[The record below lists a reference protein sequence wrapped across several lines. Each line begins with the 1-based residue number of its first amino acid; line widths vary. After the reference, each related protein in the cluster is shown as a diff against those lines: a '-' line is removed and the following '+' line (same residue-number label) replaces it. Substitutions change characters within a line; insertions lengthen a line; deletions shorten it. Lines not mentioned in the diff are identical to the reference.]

1 MNIYPALSISLLSQL
16 TNRELQSN
24 YLNHLDR
31 TAEIASLLTQIAD
44 KDSALGI
51 VNLALE
57 VDLCLGASLTSS
69 LVPELQQIVVD
80 RINSLEIPTRLKINL
95 WHKTKSKA
103 ALPYLQDI
111 FVFKHRQ
118 PNDYDGYETIE
129 SAIASIIDLDR
140 NLAISLLIESLSDA
154 RFYPKAIDILTELAP
169 LETIE
174 SLSGLLSS
182 VDLRNYNVRS
192 RTIAALGEIGTEA
205 AITKIRDTLH
215 EYKSQWSNT
224 DWIWGLGIVAEPAM
238 IEQLI
243 YLLYEPEQYIY
254 RSPHISDSEE
264 YYADEA
270 SRLCCDAISALEKI
284 GGEKVFDWLHQAM
297 YWTRIADY
305 PNPFGNIV
313 EALFRLDPDRTFI
326 ALEGALQ
333 SYDPVVRKRAVLALT
348 KWGTPISERN
358 LSILLNAIVDPDL
371 DVQLEV
377 IFGIRSLINS
387 DEFENI
393 DPGLRNSIILKTKLI
408 LLKHVNHLDPEFR
421 DRVIKILWVSEPDE
435 RALMVELLGNVSP
448 SSVHILSDRFSNI
461 VEPSDLPIVLTYLHH
476 ELLEIRV
483 CSAASIGRI
492 GNNSIVPILLQLIH
506 DSELEIRESAVIS
519 MIDLGSTEIFPT
531 IVKLASNTELVG
543 TLIWEMKR
551 YDRSTDRLTLFSE
564 FHRDIDLTL
573 KFLDTA
579 EQTLIEAINDD
590 QSDGISL
597 FKKICALGEIGSD
610 LSIPTLLNLIHIGYP
625 VQYEVDQ
632 ECVAALSQIGTDRAI
647 SALLEL
653 LPDPTTLGGAISRT
667 FRYDGKLG
675 VIPHLWS
682 DQRQI
687 YSQSESAAILEI
699 QSRERLYNPDF
710 SDRSHPLFEPPRPRL
725 RQILLGDSN

>member
-1 MNIYPALSISLLSQL
+1 MNTYPTLTISLLDRL
-16 TNRELQSN
+16 TNRELQSD

-31 TAEIASLLTQIAD
+31 TSEITSLLTQIAD
-44 KDSALGI
+44 PDLALRI

-57 VDLCLGASLTSS
+57 VDLHLGASLTASIDRT
-69 LVPELQQIVVD
+69 LQKIIVD
-80 RINSLEIPTRLKINL
+80 RIDSLEIPTRLKINL
-95 WHKTKSKA
+95 WHKTKS
-103 ALPYLQDI
+103 
-111 FVFKHRQ
+111 
-118 PNDYDGYETIE
+118 N
-129 SAIASIIDLDR
+129 
-140 NLAISLLIESLSDA
+140 
-154 RFYPKAIDILTELAP
+154 
-169 LETIE
+169 
-174 SLSGLLSS
+174 
-182 VDLRNYNVRS
+182 
-192 RTIAALGEIGTEA
+192 AALGEIGTEA

-215 EYKSQWSNT
+215 DYKSQWSNT

-264 YYADEA
+264 YYAYEA

-305 PNPFGNIV
+305 PNPFANII
-313 EALFRLDPDRTFI
+313 EALFRLDPDRTFM

-333 SYDPVVRKRAVLALT
+333 SYDPVVRKHAVLALT
-348 KWGTPISERN
+348 KWDTPISERN

-377 IFGIRSLINS
+377 ILGIRSLINS

-393 DPGLRNSIILKTKLI
+393 DPGLRNSIILKTKSI
-408 LLKHVNHLDPEFR
+408 LLEHANHPNLEFR
-421 DRVIKILWVSEPDE
+421 DRVIKNLWASEPDE
-435 RALMVELLGNVSP
+435 RALIVELLGNISP
-448 SSVHILSDRFSNI
+448 SSVRILSDRFSNI

-492 GNNSIVPILLQLIH
+492 GNDSIVPILLQLIRAP
-506 DSELEIRESAVIS
+506 ELEIRESAAIS
-519 MIDLGSTEIFPT
+519 MVDLGSAEIFPT
-531 IVKLASNTELVG
+531 IVKLASNPELVS

-551 YDRSTDRLTLFSE
+551 YDRLADRLTLFAE

-573 KFLDTA
+573 NFLDVA

-590 QSDGISL
+590 RSDGITL
-597 FKKICALGEIGSD
+597 FKKIYGLGEIGSD
-610 LSIPTLLNLIHIGYP
+610 LSIPTLLHLIHTGYP

-632 ECVAALSQIGTDRAI
+632 ECVAALSQIGTNRAI
-647 SALLEL
+647 LVLLEL

-682 DQRQI
+682 AQRQV
-687 YSQSESAAILEI
+687 YSHAASAAILEI
-699 QSRERLYNPDF
+699 QEREGLYNPDF

-725 RQILLGDSN
+725 RQILLGDN